1 MSVIENCDFMS
12 KDSRGSIVLK
22 RSVDVQCWH
31 VQGDVGFPKKREE
44 LMAVLLRVQE
54 NPLTDA
60 GDIAEHLLFERLA
73 REQVA
78 MRLLAIAEDYG
89 LLERSRSGLQLTSAG
104 MEAIECEEVFVPQRG
119 NWELWVSDDPMM
131 ESAILHIAPFS
142 EPSAYDEVRGRDK
155 DKAGKRDFADI
166 PGFVLDAVKQSV
178 RPLVGKSRI
187 RLESLEGKGESVAY
201 MNSPDQKGWW
211 AEGGLGLEWAVN
223 DGGLRVRGS
232 LGGNKVD
239 AEMSVPEVSYDDVWQ
254 ELLGQV
260 GLLAQWDISAN
271 ALRVDFSET
280 TEDERESCLRALS
293 IRRPFLEGLGE
304 FEDVLVRDVALRAS
318 SSDEAA
324 IWADHRL
331 KSRIRDYATEKR
343 FSAWTEEAI
352 NPFRE
357 FEGMRLLA
365 ARDDMAD
372 QAWREV
378 RSSDGRRPSP
388 FTWHL
393 VAAEDWG
400 L

>member
-1 MSVIENCDFMS
+1 
-12 KDSRGSIVLK
+12 
-22 RSVDVQCWH
+22 
-31 VQGDVGFPKKREE
+31 
-44 LMAVLLRVQE
+44 
-54 NPLTDA
+54 
-60 GDIAEHLLFERLA
+60 
-73 REQVA
+73 
-78 MRLLAIAEDYG
+78 
-89 LLERSRSGLQLTSAG
+89 
-104 MEAIECEEVFVPQRG
+104 
-119 NWELWVSDDPMM
+119 M
-131 ESAILHIAPFS
+131 ESAILYIAPFS
-142 EPSAYDEVRGRDK
+142 EASAYDEVRGRYK
-155 DKAGKRDFADI
+155 DKAGGRGFVDI
-166 PGFVLDAVKQSV
+166 PGFVLDAVKQAV

-187 RLESLEGKGESVAY
+187 RLESLDGKGESVAY
-201 MNSPDQKGWW
+201 MNGPDQKGLR

-223 DGGLRVRGS
+223 DGGLRVRGGI
-232 LGGNKVD
+232 GGKEVD
-239 AEMSVPEVSYDDVWQ
+239 VEMSVPDVSYDDVWQ
-254 ELLGQV
+254 ELLRQV

-293 IRRPFLEGLGE
+293 IRRPFLEGLGG
-304 FEDVLVRDVALRAS
+304 FEDVLVRGVALRAS

-324 IWADHRL
+324 IWAEHRL
-331 KSRIRDYATEKR
+331 KSRITDYATEKR

-352 NPFRE
+352 HPFRE

>member
-166 PGFVLDAVKQSV
+166 PGF
-178 RPLVGKSRI
+178 
-187 RLESLEGKGESVAY
+187 
-201 MNSPDQKGWW
+201 SPDQKGWW